1 MLKGILRRIPSFRAP
16 RRLRFQRPGWVLS
29 ISAIVLGVAAIA
41 TGNNLLFL
49 MLGGML
55 GLIALSGWLSE
66 VTLRGIHVVRRVPH
80 GVHAGASA
88 FLTYEIENRKRRL
101 PSFALEIGEGGD
113 PARGFLP
120 SLGPGR
126 SSTIRVE
133 RIWARR
139 GAYRLRRVTLSTS
152 FPFGF
157 FQKERDIELE
167 GEVVVWPRIDRVV
180 EEPRPAGDR
189 TPRTGD
195 VSTVASGIRGEY
207 RSLRP
212 YRPGDDP
219 RDVHWR
225 TTARTGEPIVRE
237 YAREQAQTLW
247 LCVDLRRAPE
257 AKKNASD
264 ASPPGEEVAIEIA
277 AALAARAF
285 GRGQPVGLVTSDERV
300 GRGSLPEQLE
310 RVLDALARARF
321 RSDAAPPEPPA
332 PRAECVLVTAIDG
345 SAGAGWG
352 EVYTPESTS

>member
-1 MLKGILRRIPSFRAP
+1 VTRILRGIPSFRAP
-16 RRLRFQRPGWVLS
+16 RRLRFQRAGWVLS
-29 ISAIVLGVAAIA
+29 TSAVVLGVAAIA

-66 VTLRGIHVVRRVPH
+66 VTLRGVRVVRRAPH
-80 GVHAGASA
+80 GVHAGGSA
-88 FLTYEIENRKRRL
+88 FLTYEVENRKRRL

-113 PARGFLP
+113 PARGFLA
-120 SLGPGR
+120 SLAPDH

-133 RIWARR
+133 RVWPRR

-157 FQKERDIELE
+157 FQKERDVELE
-167 GEVVVWPRIDRVV
+167 GEVVVWPRVDRVV
-180 EEPRPAGDR
+180 QEPRPAGDR
-189 TPRTGD
+189 TPQTGD
-195 VSTVASGIRGEY
+195 VSSVASGVRGEY

-225 TTARTGEPIVRE
+225 TTARTGEPVVRE

-247 LCVDLRRAPE
+247 LCIDLRRAPE
-257 AKKNASD
+257 GRNDPSD
-264 ASPPGEEVAIEIA
+264 ASLRGEEVAIEIA

-300 GRGSLPEQLE
+300 GPAGRPEQLE
-310 RVLDALARARF
+310 RVLDALARAQF
-321 RSDAAPPEPPA
+321 RRDAAPPAPPV
-332 PRAECVLVTAIDG
+332 PPAECVLVTAIDG